1 MVSTVQGRSALQ
13 VSARSRAQQQ
23 PPQTVAVANRPQLP
37 QENRSSGPA
46 PSFSRRL
53 ALGLLPASLQ
63 LASLSLTAPPP
74 ADAAESVFS
83 RLEAAPSTLSQ
94 PFYMGPFDSKTIY
107 YPRWMF
113 GEWNVHSKF
122 VGLNIPLGPKFV
134 PDGFLQAADA
144 PASSGGV
151 GSECDYSLR
160 FYSTLPDT
168 FSNNARFMLG
178 LGSPEDAIIAD
189 KAYNTK
195 NMTDAFLG
203 YSGAVS
209 AVDYDPRDAP
219 LRQTVMLSRLSP
231 DMAPLPPRRL
241 ELYINALRSEGEGNR
256 FATSEL
262 SRQVMLAIRAAQ
274 VTDYEVL
281 NEYRLVS
288 PGVVKG
294 RQRSLLY
301 LQPQDPLY
309 FESGR
314 KAVAVYDYEFT
325 MTRVAP
331 AEDAPMGAVACVPT
345 PKDVIQC
352 L

>member
-134 PDGFLQAADA
+134 PDGFFT
-144 PASSGGV
+144 
-151 GSECDYSLR
+151 GS
-160 FYSTLPDT
+160 
-168 FSNNARFMLG
+168 
-178 LGSPEDAIIAD
+178 
-189 KAYNTK
+189 
-195 NMTDAFLG
+195 
-203 YSGAVS
+203 
-209 AVDYDPRDAP
+209 
-219 LRQTVMLSRLSP
+219 
-231 DMAPLPPRRL
+231 
-241 ELYINALRSEGEGNR
+241 
-256 FATSEL
+256 
-262 SRQVMLAIRAAQ
+262 
-274 VTDYEVL
+274 
-281 NEYRLVS
+281 
-288 PGVVKG
+288 
-294 RQRSLLY
+294 
-301 LQPQDPLY
+301 
-309 FESGR
+309 
-314 KAVAVYDYEFT
+314 
-325 MTRVAP
+325 
-331 AEDAPMGAVACVPT
+331 
-345 PKDVIQC
+345 
-352 L
+352 